1 MPTCLV
7 VDDSKTIR
15 KIITGIINQLGF
27 TCTEAE
33 DGQVAY
39 NACQAAMP
47 DVIMLDWNM
56 PVMNGLEFL
65 VKLRAMPNGTSPKVL
80 FCTTENDMEFIQKG
94 MEAGADEFIMK
105 PFDQSIITTKFVQL
119 GLMEEKA
126 S

>member
-1 MPTCLV
+1 
-7 VDDSKTIR
+7 
-15 KIITGIINQLGF
+15 
-27 TCTEAE
+27 
-33 DGQVAY
+33 
-39 NACQAAMP
+39 
-47 DVIMLDWNM
+47 M